1 MPQDVKDIHGSLEAL
16 RKTFTLLSDKLKHPP
31 FGANVVLR
39 VTESITSCKGGI
51 EALQSELASY
61 HFRRAQYPFKEKT
74 LQKLKSTVK
83 DLRGDLQLALSAL
96 RLDVSTTHYQKLN
109 IMHGKLDHLASTS
122 AAASNEIRK
131 DVAHIRTAHDAQAKC
146 TMDSPTSDIASWLS
160 PFNFEAKQNDV
171 FYRRQADTGR
181 WFLETGAG
189 KTILARSNTRPLLAE
204 VSALLHAYLNKLLDA
219 FIVVDALDECIE
231 KDRNDFV
238 AELRTLPSSLRLL
251 ITSRGIPSIESKVGK
266 CSRLQIRATHGDL
279 QLFLDAKPKK
289 HDMLREFIDESAG
302 LKEEIVETILLKA
315 NGM

>member
-1 MPQDVKDIHGSLEAL
+1 MILFWYTSIHYASTHLTTKASSLELAEALAVPAGVAGLLSLGVVVCGGLVEYYDCWRNMPQDVKDIHGSLEAL

-181 WFLETGAG
+181 WFLESAQFRAWVAG
-189 KTILARSNTRPLLAE
+189 SERPLWCSGMHQFPHPTLHSPPPLEKSSSILFSLADR
-204 VSALLHAYLNKLLDA
+204 DA
-219 FIVVDALDECIE
+219 
-231 KDRNDFV
+231 
-238 AELRTLPSSLRLL
+238 
-251 ITSRGIPSIESKVGK
+251 
-266 CSRLQIRATHGDL
+266 H
-279 QLFLDAKPKK
+279 
-289 HDMLREFIDESAG
+289 
-302 LKEEIVETILLKA
+302 
-315 NGM
+315 

>member
-1 MPQDVKDIHGSLEAL
+1 MQRQHRNPNSGIAFVCWVYNEPGQTATNLIASLLCQLVRQTCEV
-16 RKTFTLLSDKLKHPP
+16 SDKL
-31 FGANVVLR
+31 
-39 VTESITSCKGGI
+39 
-51 EALQSELASY
+51 ASSY
-61 HFRRAQYPFKEKT
+61 
-74 LQKLKSTVK
+74 
-83 DLRGDLQLALSAL
+83 DLHR
-96 RLDVSTTHYQKLN
+96 
-109 IMHGKLDHLASTS
+109 
-122 AAASNEIRK
+122 
-131 DVAHIRTAHDAQAKC
+131 
-146 TMDSPTSDIASWLS
+146 
-160 PFNFEAKQNDV
+160 
-171 FYRRQADTGR
+171 
-181 WFLETGAG
+181 
-189 KTILARSNTRPLLAE
+189 RSNTRPLLAE